1 MLDMIETALR
11 TNGFLFQRID
21 GQKSLE
27 QRTRALDAFN
37 NDPICTVMLAS
48 IGSVAEGYGH
58 AFIFTM
64 NSDCAHFSMRPRRV
78 DLAAANY
85 VHLVEPHWNPMLE
98 EQALDRVHRIGQT
111 RDVMTIRYI
120 VSNSIETVRPFSRN
134 SFILPLLVL
143 LCRGLTHL

>member
-1 MLDMIETALR
+1 MIETALR

-27 QRTRALDAFN
+27 QRIRALHAFN
-37 NDPICTVMLAS
+37 NDPTCTVMLAS
-48 IGSVAEGYGH
+48 IGSVAEGYGL

-64 NSDCAHFSMRPRRV
+64 NSDCAHFSMRSRRV

-120 VSNSIETVRPFSRN
+120 VNNSIETVRPFSRN
-134 SFILPLLVL
+134 SWILPLLVL
-143 LCRGLTHL
+143 LSEAHTLVV

>member
-11 TNGFLFQRID
+11 TNGFSFQRID

-37 NDPICTVMLAS
+37 NDPTCTVMLAS

-64 NSDCAHFSMRPRRV
+64 NSNWCAHFSMRSLRV

-111 RDVMTIRYI
+111 REVTTIRYI
-120 VSNSIETVRPFSRN
+120 VNNSIETVRPFSRKFLGFT
-134 SFILPLLVL
+134 SPCFAVL
-143 LCRGLTHL
+143 

>member
-27 QRTRALDAFN
+27 QRIRALEAFN
-37 NDPICTVMLAS
+37 DDPTCTVMLAS
-48 IGSVAEGYGH
+48 IGSVAEGYGYS
-58 AFIFTM
+58 FIFTM
-64 NSDCAHFSMRPRRV
+64 NSDCVAHFSVLSLRV
-78 DLAAANY
+78 DLAVANY

-120 VSNSIETVRPFSRN
+120 V
-134 SFILPLLVL
+134 
-143 LCRGLTHL
+143 